1 MFLNRKQSWKG
12 LPTVMHFQNNLATL
26 NVDLI
31 SASSTDRA
39 AVQLAKLKAGANEFT
54 LS

>member
-1 MFLNRKQSWKG
+1 
-12 LPTVMHFQNNLATL
+12 MHFQNNLATL